1 MTSMPHQDRRRIVVG
16 VDTHKY
22 AHVAV
27 VLDALGSRLGDTVI
41 DVNRAGYAEFEQ
53 WACQHGELITFAIE
67 GTGSYGAG
75 LASFL
80 RRRGHR
86 VVEVNRP
93 DRRIRHLHGKDDP
106 IDAESAA
113 RAVLSGT
120 ATATP
125 KSADGTVEMIR
136 QIKIA
141 KDTAVKARSQAMIT
155 LKTVIV
161 NAPSELREELEHLTD
176 KELIGNCVDVRNDG
190 MLTPVD
196 AARYTLHSLAKRY
209 RELDKGSAA
218 ARPRARHPH

>member
-1 MTSMPHQDRRRIVVG
+1 VTSISHSAHRRIVVG

-22 AHVAV
+22 AHVAAA
-27 VLDALGSRLGDTVI
+27 LDELGARLGDTVI
-41 DVNRAGYAEFEQ
+41 NVNRSGYADLER
-53 WACQHGELITFAIE
+53 WAREHGDLITFGIE

-93 DRRIRHLHGKDDP
+93 DRRIRYLQGKDDP
-106 IDAESAA
+106 LDAESAA
-113 RAVLSGT
+113 RAVLSGV

-141 KDTAVKARSQAMIT
+141 KDTARSSPAA
-155 LKTVIV
+155 K
-161 NAPSELREELEHLTD
+161 PSSH
-176 KELIGNCVDVRNDG
+176 
-190 MLTPVD
+190 
-196 AARYTLHSLAKRY
+196 
-209 RELDKGSAA
+209 
-218 ARPRARHPH
+218 

>member
-1 MTSMPHQDRRRIVVG
+1 MSSIPDSPRRRIVIG

-27 VLDALGSRLGDTVI
+27 ALDALGARLGDTVI
-41 DVNRAGYAEFEQ
+41 TVNRAGYAEFERWAHQ
-53 WACQHGELITFAIE
+53 WGELITFGVE

-113 RAVLSGT
+113 RVVLSGV
-120 ATATP
+120 ATAIP

-136 QIKIA
+136 QVKIA
-141 KDTAVKARSQAMIT
+141 KDTAVKSRSQAMIT
-155 LKTVIV
+155 RKTVIV
-161 NAPSELREELEHLTD
+161 NAPPALREELESLTD
-176 KELIGNCVDVRNDG
+176 KKLIERCADLGNDG
-190 MLTPVD
+190 MTTPAD
-196 AARYTLHSLAKRY
+196 AARYTLRS
-209 RELDKGSAA
+209 
-218 ARPRARHPH
+218 